1 MKDGRLGILIAAG
14 VALWLWSRR
23 GGAVAALASTVKP
36 ETAAEA
42 QAQAAQV
49 ASQLAAF
56 AQRYPEDPTLA
67 DHTAQAAI
75 RAAITLESGI
85 PLSESLGAETFF
97 NQLQEYEAYKAAGGA
112 KNFEDFSLRSLDAA
126 GTKWY
131 NWRLSGEFVAE
142 PIGRTGGERIT
153 EPVMTISP
161 LPVIGAPVPYIP
173 PAEVAAAVEQGAV
186 PEGFTASGSQL
197 EALEEA
203 GYTKDTEVYQEAVDY
218 SYVEAARDAEES
230 GGVVS
235 WSSDGG
241 YETISNEEA
250 ASNPDY
256 W

>member
-1 MKDGRLGILIAAG
+1 MRKIGTGTIILIGAA
-14 VALWLWSRR
+14 LLLWSRR
-23 GGAVAALASTVKP
+23 GGAAAALTSPVKP

-75 RAAITLESGI
+75 SAAITLESGI
-85 PLSESLGAETFF
+85 PLSESSGAETFF
-97 NQLQEYEAYKAAGGA
+97 KQLQEYEAYKAAGGA
-112 KNFEDFSLRSLDAA
+112 KGFEDFSLHSLDAA

-142 PIGRTGGERIT
+142 PIGRTGGEVIT
-153 EPVMTISP
+153 EPVMVAKP
-161 LPVIGAPVPYIP
+161 LPVISEPVPYVP
-173 PAEVAAAVEQGAV
+173 PAEVVAAVEQATV

-197 EALEEA
+197 DALESA

-218 SYVEAARDAEES
+218 SYAKAASEASES

-241 YETISNEEA
+241 YSTISAEEA